1 MGNYNMYKITNSR
14 RIRRLRDKYDRLFTK
29 YPDRLPKRED
39 LKY

>member
-1 MGNYNMYKITNSR
+1 MCKITNSR
-14 RIRRLRDKYDRLFTK
+14 RIQRLRDKYDRLSAP